1 VNETS
6 THTREHA
13 IELDRPEADTL
24 GLRIAGDW
32 HISTGMPCAEA
43 VVEAIEQAPTRQVA
57 VRAVGLGTWDSSLL
71 TFLLDVHD
79 ACVERGVACDLSALP
94 EGVRRLMALA
104 TAVPERDDA
113 KRRTERRPFLEH
125 IGAGVLDYGRNAG
138 NAIGFLGECLLS
150 FGRLLRGRR
159 TFRRSDLVL
168 FVQQAG
174 FEALAIVSLI
184 AILIGM
190 ILAFVGAVQLRIF
203 AAQAYIANLVA
214 IAMLREMGA
223 MMTAIIM
230 AGRTGAAYAAQLGT
244 MQVNEEVDAL
254 RTFGVAPF
262 DYLVMPRIL
271 ALVLMMPLLTLY
283 ADFVGI
289 LGGYLVGTTMF
300 DVSASQYI
308 QATLRWFRPQDFA
321 LGLIKSV
328 VFGIIIAGCG
338 CLAGM
343 QSGRSAAAVGS
354 ATTTAVVN
362 AIVWIVVAD
371 GIFAVVTSV
380 LRI

>member
-1 VNETS
+1 MNDTETRAR
-6 THTREHA
+6 THL
-13 IELDRPEADTL
+13 IELERLTADVL
-24 GLRIAGDW
+24 ALRIAGEW
-32 HISTGMPCAEA
+32 RITGGMPCADA
-43 VVEAIEQAPTRQVA
+43 VSEAIESAPTTRLVA
-57 VRAVGLGTWDSSLL
+57 KDDGLGDWDSSLL
-71 TFLLDVHD
+71 TFLLDVHT
-79 ACVERGVACDLSALP
+79 ACADRGVACDLSALP
-94 EGVRRLMALA
+94 EGVRRLLALA
-104 TAVPERDDA
+104 TVVPERDDA
-113 KRRTERRPFLEH
+113 KRHADRPPLLERFGNNWLATWRQ
-125 IGAGVLDYGRNAG
+125 AGD
-138 NAIGFLGECLLS
+138 AIGFLGECVLS
-150 FGRLLRGRR
+150 SGRLLRGRCK
-159 TFRRSDLVL
+159 FRRSDLVL
-168 FVQQAG
+168 FIQQAG

-184 AILIGM
+184 AVLIGM

-254 RTFGVAPF
+254 RTFGVRPF

-300 DVSASQYI
+300 DVSAAQYI

-321 LGLIKSV
+321 LGLVKSV
-328 VFGIIIAGCG
+328 VFGLIIAGCG